1 MPETSINPRRIRE
14 HLRKRWWIYL
24 AGALLMCFLNNLVY
38 TVTRPRTPEANLLRV
53 LLVNVNAPEDA
64 LDALDGNLLPAAQA
78 ADEAVREVAFEPLA
92 YLGPEDASS
101 NVLLAV
107 KLTAG
112 GADLYIADEAGFE
125 AMAAMGGCAALE
137 AADFPGAELLY
148 ATDADTGEAYPC
160 GILLPA
166 ETIFGGAEGDAY
178 LFASAGADNPEAAL
192 AALHNLAERD
202 RSE

>member
-14 HLRKRWWIYL
+14 HLRKRWWVYL

-38 TVTRPRTPEANLLRV
+38 TVTRPRTPNSELLRV
-53 LLVNVNAPEDA
+53 MLVNVNAPEGA
-64 LDALDGNLLPAAQA
+64 LDALAGALLPVARA
-78 ADEAVREVAFEPLA
+78 ADEAVREVAFEPLT
-92 YLGPEDASS
+92 YLGPEDAST

-125 AMAAMGGCAALE
+125 AMAVMGGCAALE
-137 AADFPGAELLY
+137 AADFPGAELLC

-160 GILLPA
+160 VIQLPA
-166 ETIFGGAEGDAY
+166 EALFDGAEGDLY

-192 AALHNLAERD
+192 AALQNLAETD